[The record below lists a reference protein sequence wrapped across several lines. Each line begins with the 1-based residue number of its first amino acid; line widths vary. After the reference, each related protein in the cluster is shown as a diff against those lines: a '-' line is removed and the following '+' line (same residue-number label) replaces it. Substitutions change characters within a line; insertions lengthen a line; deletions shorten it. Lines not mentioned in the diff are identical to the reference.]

1 MNDTLTHKEAFELLP
16 WYVNRSLDEDER
28 RDVREHLSTCLVCR
42 REVTFLE
49 RLDRAVVASPDVD
62 FSPKRSFSGLME
74 QIDASEGPL
83 ARRMHASLLAGL
95 RSLRTAHPL
104 LRGALLVQT
113 AVILLAAFLLLRMPL
128 PDSAPSFETLT
139 DAPATLT
146 PPDPASARLRVVFAD
161 DASMSEVQALLQLLD
176 ARVVE
181 GPSSVGAFAIDVPA
195 GKGADALEELR
206 ANGRVRF
213 AGPALAGEPQ

>member
-16 WYVNRSLDEDER
+16 WYVNQTLDEDER
-28 RDVREHLSTCLVCR
+28 RDVRTHLSNCLVCR

-49 RLDRAVVASPDVD
+49 RLDRAVVASSDVD
-62 FSPKRSFSGLME
+62 FSPKRAFSGLME

-83 ARRMHASLLAGL
+83 ARRMQASLLAGL

-113 AVILLAAFLLLRMPL
+113 AVILLAAFLLLRVPL

-139 DAPATLT
+139 DAPAALT
-146 PPDPASARLRVVFAD
+146 ADPASARLRVVFAD
-161 DASMSEVQALLQLLD
+161 DASMSEIQALLRLLD
-176 ARVVE
+176 ARVVD

>member
-74 QIDASEGPL
+74 QIEVSEGPL
-83 ARRMHASLLAGL
+83 ARRMHASLLTGL

-104 LRGALLVQT
+104 LRGALVVQ
-113 AVILLAAFLLLRMPL
+113 AAMILLAAFLLLRMPL

-139 DAPATLT
+139 DAPAALT
-146 PPDPASARLRVVFAD
+146 PDPASARLRVVFVD
-161 DASMSEVQALLQLLD
+161 GASMSEVQALLQLLD
-176 ARVVE
+176 ARVVD